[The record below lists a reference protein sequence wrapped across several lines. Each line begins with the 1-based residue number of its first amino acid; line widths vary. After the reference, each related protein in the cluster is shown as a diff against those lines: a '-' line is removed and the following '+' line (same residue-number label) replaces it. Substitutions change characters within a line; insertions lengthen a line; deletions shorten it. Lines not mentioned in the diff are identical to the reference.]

1 MATHL
6 RIKGYKIWATG
17 LRQSVRLMS
26 TAERI
31 MGLKVMGRMGLQRGL
46 QRGFQ
51 RGELVRA
58 VF

>member
-1 MATHL
+1 MAANQNI
-6 RIKGYKIWATG
+6 RATG

-51 RGELVRA
+51 RGDLVRA
-58 VF
+58 VL